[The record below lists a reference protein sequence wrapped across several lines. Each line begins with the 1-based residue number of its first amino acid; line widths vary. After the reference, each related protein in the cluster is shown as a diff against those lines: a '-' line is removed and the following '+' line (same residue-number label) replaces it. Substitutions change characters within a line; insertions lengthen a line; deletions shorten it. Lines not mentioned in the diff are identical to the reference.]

1 MMANSSKAWNASR
14 TQEVFGDGYY
24 ARTGRSSAPAEQLEI
39 ECLEQQWCDEGKFVL
54 PGYFK
59 RFGVRNAL
67 DEIRGARAK
76 ALEEERKN
84 NRRAPTT
91 AEQESIRLLSQVL
104 RELAPEII
112 AVFEKGT
119 TSYTI
124 AKTDTVLGALRSGRG
139 YRSREIF
146 LAEQVFTADFPE
158 ALAIF
163 LHEHAHIFGYD
174 GSRGFTDALTE
185 LLETV
190 VRQRHDL
197 DDYDTRWD
205 RARMAIRRERRAG
218 KSDGVAEDV
227 EMWLS
232 TLDERE
238 LRQLLGSVPPAL
250 LRKFKSQRI
259 A

>member
-1 MMANSSKAWNASR
+1 MACNGSLQAQKIIVEAARPHWERGHLLLSMMADYGSTWSASR
-14 TQEVFGDGYY
+14 SQEVFGDGYN
-24 ARTGRSSAPAEQLEI
+24 ARTSRSSNTTEQLEI
-39 ECLEQQWCDEGKFVL
+39 ERLERQWCDEGKVAL

-59 RFGVRNAL
+59 QFGVCNAQA
-67 DEIRGARAK
+67 EIRGARAK

-119 TSYTI
+119 TSYTV

-139 YRSREIF
+139 YRSREVF
-146 LAEQVFTADFPE
+146 LAEHVFTADFPE

-197 DDYDTRWD
+197 DDYDARWD
-205 RARMAIRRERRAG
+205 RARVAIR
-218 KSDGVAEDV
+218 
-227 EMWLS
+227 
-232 TLDERE
+232 
-238 LRQLLGSVPPAL
+238 
-250 LRKFKSQRI
+250 QRGWRGRVRV
-259 A
+259 